1 MDKKWILLDATT
13 WSYTVQNQGNDVPP
27 ITIRLEEPLSDR
39 KLKKIAASNNK
50 DKIKE
55 LPTEVLVDLKKA
67 SLVQPGARL

>member
-1 MDKKWILLDATT
+1 MDKKWILLDAST

-50 DKIKE
+50 DKFEE